1 MKRWKVYGC
10 AAVFLLLTAAV
21 IAGMTQGVHS
31 MIFYPALV
39 LPPTTW
45 LTGLTIAA
53 YGALLLLPLFIEGKG
68 ALKWKRWRS
77 AM

>member
-1 MKRWKVYGC
+1 ML
-10 AAVFLLLTAAV
+10 ALILLLTAAV

-39 LPPTTW
+39 LPPATW
-45 LTGLTIAA
+45 LTWLTITA
-53 YGALLLLPLFIEGKG
+53 YGALLLLPLFIEWEG
-68 ALKWKRWRS
+68 ALKWKHWRS